1 MPIDWLNFQIQTTPE
16 QLMQVHS
23 TVKMYDTIPIILA
36 NINLKLQKCN
46 LLPIL
51 CSEATTGFVDNTSEG
66 NAPPLDSGVR
76 VESLR

>member
-1 MPIDWLNFQIQTTPE
+1 MPIDWLNFQIQITLK

-23 TVKMYDTIPIILA
+23 TVKIYDTVPIILA
-36 NINLKLQKCN
+36 NINMKLQKCN

-51 CSEATTGFVDNTSEG
+51 RSDATTGFVDNTSEG
-66 NAPPLDSGVR
+66 NATPLDSGVR